1 MIRPAKQLQRFL
13 LVMASSTLILDP
25 VTNNMD
31 RTRDS
36 SKRRK
41 KKKIQ
46 RQSNGSGNDQT
57 ASNNNNQILPW
68 KSEAQQQVYSSKL
81 LQALRNVRISSGTS
95 PPSAPRRGRAVR
107 EAADRVLAVTAK
119 GRSRWSRAILTNRIK
134 LKFMKNNRRQ
144 RGATVTAT
152 GNSRLKKPRVSIL
165 KLKTK
170 NLPAV
175 QRKTRVLGRL
185 IPGCRKQPL
194 PVVLEEVT
202 DYIAA
207 LEMQVKAMAALAD
220 LLSGGSSSS
229 SGPGTGTGSM
239 ILNQLS
245 LRQPPP
251 SL

>member
-1 MIRPAKQLQRFL
+1 
-13 LVMASSTLILDP
+13 MASSTLISDP
-25 VTNNMD
+25 VTNNIE
-31 RTRDS
+31 RARDS

-41 KKKIQ
+41 KKRTH
-46 RQSNGSGNDQT
+46 RQSTGDQT
-57 ASNNNNQILPW
+57 IENSSNNNNQIISW

-81 LQALRNVRISSGTS
+81 LQALRNVRINSGTS
-95 PPSAPRRGRAVR
+95 PPSVPRRGRAVR

-119 GRSRWSRAILTNRIK
+119 GRSRWSRAILTNKIK

-144 RGATVTAT
+144 RGTAVTAT

-185 IPGCRKQPL
+185 VPGCRKQPL
-194 PVVLEEVT
+194 PVVLEEAT

-207 LEMQVKAMAALAD
+207 LEMQIKVMAAVAD
-220 LLSGGSSSS
+220 FLSGGSSSS
-229 SGPGTGTGSM
+229 SGPGTGAM
-239 ILNQLS
+239 ILSQLS

>member
-1 MIRPAKQLQRFL
+1 M
-13 LVMASSTLILDP
+13 T
-25 VTNNMD
+25 
-31 RTRDS
+31 
-36 SKRRK
+36 
-41 KKKIQ
+41 
-46 RQSNGSGNDQT
+46 
-57 ASNNNNQILPW
+57 W

-81 LQALRNVRISSGTS
+81 LQALRNVRISSDTS

-119 GRSRWSRAILTNRIK
+119 GRSRWSRAILTNKIK

-144 RGATVTAT
+144 RGTAVTAT

-185 IPGCRKQPL
+185 VPGCRKQPL
-194 PVVLEEVT
+194 PVVLEEAT

-207 LEMQVKAMAALAD
+207 LEMQVKAMAALAN
-220 LLSGGSSSS
+220 LISGGSSSS
-229 SGPGTGTGSM
+229 SGTGTAST
-239 ILNQLS
+239 S
-245 LRQPPP
+245 
-251 SL
+251 